1 MQQAITC
8 AVAIHSQRA
17 LGRDCSA
24 GSVARSCRAETHTLS
39 IRMQQRPMAL
49 DWCCIQM
56 RQGAC
61 KESSGA
67 PATRARSGD
76 RNWRRQHPPG
86 HSPGHSATACA
97 LSWRGCRRLT
107 RAPTGRSSAPCP
119 AQQRE
124 SALSACSASLERN
137 GACQHQITCQY
148 SAEQPLCTT
157 LLHSPVV
164 KERQTPQQLVR
175 PQRASPAAVHTAPG
189 WV

>member
-39 IRMQQRPMAL
+39 IRMLQQPMAL

-61 KESSGA
+61 KESLGA

-97 LSWRGCRRLT
+97 LSWRRCRRLT
-107 RAPTGRSSAPCP
+107 RAPPADLRRAQPSRGRARCLPVQLRGDATVLASTRLHANIQQNSHSAP
-119 AQQRE
+119 R
-124 SALSACSASLERN
+124 R
-137 GACQHQITCQY
+137 
-148 SAEQPLCTT
+148 CTH
-157 LLHSPVV
+157 LL
-164 KERQTPQQLVR
+164 
-175 PQRASPAAVHTAPG
+175 
-189 WV
+189 